1 MWYPLIGQMEGG
13 PGGTG
18 QEARRREGAGLSLL
32 AKKWLQVRGHGGE
45 EG

>member
-13 PGGTG
+13 PGGAG
-18 QEARRREGAGLSLL
+18 QEARREGAGLSLL
-32 AKKWLQVRGHGGE
+32 AQKWLQVRGHGGE